1 MKPETILWIYIV
13 LLVLGGLMG
22 FFKAKSKMS
31 LITSVVFG
39 AVLSV
44 CALGE
49 LRIQVA
55 WGILSFLAL
64 IFVLGWPLE
73 WVPIVLIV
81 MPIAIPIVK
90 AAGIDLI
97 WFWVRAGD
105 RPSRPASWL
114 SAPAMRRSG

>member
-31 LITSVVFG
+31 LITSLLFG

-44 CALGE
+44 CALDK
-49 LRIQVA
+49 LRIEVA

-64 IFVLGWPLE
+64 IFVLRLMKTKKFMPSGMMVLLTLAT
-73 WVPIVLIV
+73 IVAV
-81 MPIAIPIVK
+81 V
-90 AAGIDLI
+90 
-97 WFWVRAGD
+97 WFKE
-105 RPSRPASWL
+105 
-114 SAPAMRRSG
+114 

>member
-31 LITSVVFG
+31 LITSLVFG

-44 CALGE
+44 CALDK
-49 LRIQVA
+49 LRIEVA

-64 IFVLGWPLE
+64 IFVLRLMKTKKFMPSGMMVLLTLAT
-73 WVPIVLIV
+73 IVAV
-81 MPIAIPIVK
+81 V
-90 AAGIDLI
+90 
-97 WFWVRAGD
+97 WFKE
-105 RPSRPASWL
+105 
-114 SAPAMRRSG
+114 

>member
-22 FFKAKSKMS
+22 FFKARSKMS

-39 AVLSV
+39 AVLSI

-49 LRIQVA
+49 LRIEVA

-64 IFVLGWPLE
+64 IFVLRLMKTKKFMPSGMMVLLTLAT
-73 WVPIVLIV
+73 IVAV
-81 MPIAIPIVK
+81 V
-90 AAGIDLI
+90 
-97 WFWVRAGD
+97 WFKE
-105 RPSRPASWL
+105 
-114 SAPAMRRSG
+114 

>member
-22 FFKAKSKMS
+22 FFKARSKMS

-39 AVLSV
+39 AVLSI

-64 IFVLGWPLE
+64 IFVLRLMKTKKFMPSGMMVLLTLAT
-73 WVPIVLIV
+73 IVAV
-81 MPIAIPIVK
+81 V
-90 AAGIDLI
+90 
-97 WFWVRAGD
+97 WFKE
-105 RPSRPASWL
+105 
-114 SAPAMRRSG
+114 